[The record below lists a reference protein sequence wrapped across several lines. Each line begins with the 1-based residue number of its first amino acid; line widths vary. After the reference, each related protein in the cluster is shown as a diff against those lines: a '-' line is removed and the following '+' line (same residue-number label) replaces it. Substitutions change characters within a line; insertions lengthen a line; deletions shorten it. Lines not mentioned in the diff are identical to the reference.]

1 MFYNLLA
8 NGTTLSYP
16 RTPLGI
22 QDPHKGTLSSHLGLG
37 RIYPCRG
44 YCRSNLERLR
54 CFSSPSICCG
64 CNIDYTYR
72 SRRHLQ
78 KSHFHIWIYMHAPGT
93 KDGHRFGVQ
102 GMTIYVHM
110 TIVKNFI
117 WSKDMHQEKSIW
129 LFSAY

>member
-1 MFYNLLA
+1 
-8 NGTTLSYP
+8 
-16 RTPLGI
+16 
-22 QDPHKGTLSSHLGLG
+22 
-37 RIYPCRG
+37 
-44 YCRSNLERLR
+44 
-54 CFSSPSICCG
+54 
-64 CNIDYTYR
+64 
-72 SRRHLQ
+72 
-78 KSHFHIWIYMHAPGT
+78 MHAPGT